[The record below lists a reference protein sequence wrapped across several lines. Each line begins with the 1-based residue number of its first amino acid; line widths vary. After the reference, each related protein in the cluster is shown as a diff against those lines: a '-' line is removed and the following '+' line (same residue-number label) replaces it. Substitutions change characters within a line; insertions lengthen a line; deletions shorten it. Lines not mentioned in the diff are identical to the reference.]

1 MRARPIIHPFF
12 DEHINTV
19 TYIVADPTTKQAAM
33 IDPNAGAVDTRSV
46 HSVVQFAGQ
55 QGYVIAWILET
66 HAHADHLSGSPYIK
80 AKTPLLGFHSA
91 RMFPPTHAL
100 CPARD
105 QSMLTGESVPVDAS
119 PGDAVYA
126 GSLVRRGQAI
136 AEIIATGSRT
146 YFGRAAELVRIA
158 HAASTEQ
165 AAIFAVTR
173 NLALGN
179 ATVAIAI
186 VTYAY
191 AMALAGQGPHVAA

>member
-1 MRARPIIHPFF
+1 
-12 DEHINTV
+12 
-19 TYIVADPTTKQAAM
+19 
-33 IDPNAGAVDTRSV
+33 
-46 HSVVQFAGQ
+46 
-55 QGYVIAWILET
+55 
-66 HAHADHLSGSPYIK
+66 
-80 AKTPLLGFHSA
+80 
-91 RMFPPTHAL
+91 
-100 CPARD
+100 
-105 QSMLTGESVPVDAS
+105 MLTGESVPVDAS

-173 NLALGN
+173 NLALVN